1 MKKIS
6 QIARKYP
13 LSVACIILIWLLC
26 VFIEIPRTSL
36 NNVKFID
43 KWTHFAMY
51 GGTCSIIWLEYLRAH
66 KRLNPTRLLV
76 WAFVAPILMS
86 GIIELVQAYFTT
98 NRQGE
103 WLDLAANSV
112 GVVLGNCI
120 GLMLN
125 WFAFRRK

>member
-76 WAFVAPILMS
+76 WAFAAPILMS